1 MMPDETSMLR
11 QWKLIRMLCAR
22 RYGLTIREM
31 AAEMKVG
38 ERTIRRDLKMFRSVG
53 FRLEE
58 TTGDRGCKTWQMA
71 GDQGNPP
78 MTFTF
83 EEAAALSM
91 GRQFLEPLAGTPFWS
106 AAQRAWG
113 KVRASLGK
121 SVADYLDRFPKMFHC
136 TTFGHAD
143 YTDKAGILE
152 DLTIAI
158 EDHRAVHL
166 TYQSQQATEPMTRDV
181 YPLGWRC
188 HRDALYLIAA
198 EPGLDRPKTYKVAR
212 MDAVEVS
219 AFVHQLY
226 RDFDIEAFNSG
237 SFGIYDGDDD
247 ITVVVKF
254 LPAVARYV
262 SEKRW
267 HKSQE
272 ETKHRDGSLTVRY
285 RLSNTVEIKSWILGF
300 GANAIVLEPES
311 LREEIAAELE
321 QMLKAYRGM
330 PPKAAPDAPPMK
342 RAELT
347 KHARKGD
354 E

>member
-1 MMPDETSMLR
+1 MPDETSMLR
-11 QWKLIRMLCAR
+11 QWKLIRMLSAR

-31 AAEMKVG
+31 ASEMKVG
-38 ERTIRRDLKMFRSVG
+38 ERTIRRDLSMFRSVG

-58 TTGDRGCKTWQMA
+58 KTGDRGCKTWQMA
-71 GDQGNPP
+71 GDHGHPP
-78 MTFTF
+78 LTFTL
-83 EEAAALSM
+83 EEVAALYM
-91 GRQFLEPLAGTPFWS
+91 GRQLLGPLAGTPFWS
-106 AAQRAWG
+106 AAQSAWG

-121 SVADYLDRFPKMFHC
+121 AVSEYLERAPKIFHC
-136 TTFGHAD
+136 TSFGHCD
-143 YTDKAGILE
+143 YASKGQIID
-152 DLTIAI
+152 DLHFAI
-158 EDHRAVHL
+158 DEHRAVHL
-166 TYQSQQATEPMTRDV
+166 TYQSQQATEPATRDV
-181 YPLGWRC
+181 YPLRLVW
-188 HRDALYLIAA
+188 HQDTLYLVAA
-198 EPGLDRPKTYKVAR
+198 TPGQERPKTYKVDR
-212 MDAVEVS
+212 IDAVEVS

-226 RDFDIEAFNSG
+226 RDFDIEAYNSG
-237 SFGIYDGDDD
+237 SFGIYDGDGD

-272 ETKHRDGSLTVRY
+272 ETKHRDGSLTERY

-330 PPKAAPDAPPMK
+330 PPKPAPDGPPMK

-347 KHARKGD
+347 KRARSGD